1 MEFSTFSILEK
12 EGQLWVTIDQD
23 NINVVN
29 WSFLEDLN
37 KLADELETDNL
48 VKVVIFQ
55 SAQDEVFL
63 AHAAGDSFKD
73 IKKEF
78 PSSLEETRV
87 LYLQKTLERVSRLPQ
102 ATISK
107 IEGFARGGGHEFAL
121 ATDMRFAARG
131 KAVFMQNEVGIGF
144 LPFGGGSARLARQV
158 GLGKAL
164 EIILSAKDFNAD
176 EAEKLGTINKALDA
190 NEIDRHVEEL
200 ANRIAK
206 FPAGGIAAAKKTIY
220 ASIDLPMEEALRLET
235 FQMYQSIATPDAGK
249 RIKRLNEKDVANN
262 IELQR
267 NWNTLIMEIQD

>member
-1 MEFSTFSILEK
+1 MNIVIRALCLIVLLTVTSFKVQAMEQTKLSYSQMEFSTFSILEK
-12 EGQLWVTIDQD
+12 RGQLWVTIDQD
-23 NINVVN
+23 NINVVG

-48 VKVVIFQ
+48 VKVVVFQ

-73 IKKEF
+73 IEKEF
-78 PSSLEETRV
+78 PSTLKETKV
-87 LYLQKTLERVSRLPQ
+87 LYLQKTLDRVSRLPQ

-131 KAVFMQNEVGIGF
+131 KAVFMQNEVGVGF

-176 EAEKLGTINKALDA
+176 EAEKFGTINKALEA
-190 NEIDRHVEEL
+190 NDIDKYVEEL

-206 FPAGGIAAAKKTIY
+206 FPSGGIAAAKKTIY
-220 ASIDLPMEEALRLET
+220 ASIDLPMEEALRLEI
-235 FQMYQSIATPDAGK
+235 FS
-249 RIKRLNEKDVANN
+249 DVSDY
-262 IELQR
+262 R
-267 NWNTLIMEIQD
+267 NS